1 MALKAMQVLLIII
14 IVMANEIVLT
24 KQSDIEEIKSYFT
37 AILQLSRNNEQFPV
51 NLDDV
56 WQLVYSRRDNAVQEL
71 KRNFMQD
78 IDYQVFLQI
87 QEKSAVGKGRPKEE
101 YYLSTSC
108 LEYFIA
114 RKVRNVFEVY
124 RNVFHNTALA
134 AELAGAR
141 TAEDTFAYMSNPA
154 RMSGQPVAQ
163 DRITDMKVSMLFIK
177 NAKSLLRLSDASVAK
192 MINDV
197 AESFS
202 LPTSIDYTPSKGVL
216 LSLTALLKRNN
227 VGMSTLACN
236 KLLQENGIIEV
247 KTRKSSKG
255 TEKHFNALTGK
266 GLYYGENEV
275 CPKNPKET
283 QPMYYEDKFP
293 ELMVLINKE
302 QASAPQES

>member
-1 MALKAMQVLLIII
+1 MGLKAMQVLLIII
-14 IVMANEIVLT
+14 IMANEIVLT

-56 WQLVYSRRDNAVQEL
+56 WQLAYAQKDKAVRAL
-71 KRNFMQD
+71 KENFMQD
-78 IDYQVFLQI
+78 IDYQFLTQNG
-87 QEKSAVGKGRPKEE
+87 EKYDRGRPKGE
-101 YYLSTSC
+101 YFLSISC
-108 LEYFIA
+108 LEYFIV
-114 RKVRNVFEVY
+114 RKIRTVFEVY

-154 RMSGQPVAQ
+154 RISGQPVAQ

-216 LSLTALLKRNN
+216 LSLTALLKKNN

-283 QPMYYEDKFP
+283 QPLYYEDKFP

-302 QASAPQES
+302 QTSAPQES

>member
-1 MALKAMQVLLIII
+1 
-14 IVMANEIVLT
+14 MANEIVLT

-56 WQLVYSRRDNAVQEL
+56 WQLAYSEKSKAVRSL
-71 KRNFMQD
+71 KENFIQD
-78 IDYQVFLQI
+78 VDYQLLAQNGEKVKIGHKPKDIYFLSI
-87 QEKSAVGKGRPKEE
+87 
-101 YYLSTSC
+101 SC

-114 RKVRNVFEVY
+114 RKIRAVFEVY

-154 RMSGQPVAQ
+154 RISGQPAAQ

-216 LSLTALLKRNN
+216 LSLTALLKKNN
-227 VGMSTLACN
+227 VEMSALACN

-255 TEKHFNALTGK
+255 AEKHFNALTGK

>member
-1 MALKAMQVLLIII
+1 MVLKAMQVLLIII
-14 IVMANEIVLT
+14 IMANEIVLT

-56 WQLVYSRRDNAVQEL
+56 WQLAYAQKDKAVRSLKENFIQDVDYKLLTQNGEKVKIGHKPKDN
-71 KRNFMQD
+71 
-78 IDYQVFLQI
+78 
-87 QEKSAVGKGRPKEE
+87 
-101 YYLSTSC
+101 YLLSISC

-114 RKVRNVFEVY
+114 RKVRDVFEVY

-154 RMSGQPVAQ
+154 RMSGQSVAQ

-177 NAKSLLRLSDASVAK
+177 NAKSLLKLSDASVAK

-216 LSLTALLKRNN
+216 LSLTALLKKNN
-227 VGMSTLACN
+227 VGMSALACN

-255 TEKHFNALTGK
+255 TDKHFNALTGK

-283 QPMYYEDKFP
+283 QPLYYEDKFP

-302 QASAPQES
+302 QASVPQES

>member
-1 MALKAMQVLLIII
+1 
-14 IVMANEIVLT
+14 MANEIVLT

-56 WQLVYSRRDNAVQEL
+56 WQLAYTTKNNAVRAL
-71 KRNFMQD
+71 KENFMQD
-78 IDYQVFLQI
+78 IDYQLLLQND
-87 QEKSAVGKGRPKEE
+87 EKVKIGHKPKDI
-101 YYLSTSC
+101 YLLSISC
-108 LEYFIA
+108 LEYLVA
-114 RKVRNVFEVY
+114 RKIRTVFEVY

-154 RMSGQPVAQ
+154 RISGQPVAQ

-216 LSLTALLKRNN
+216 LSLTALLKKNN

-302 QASAPQES
+302 QASVPQES

>member
-1 MALKAMQVLLIII
+1 
-14 IVMANEIVLT
+14 MANEIVLT

-56 WQLVYSRRDNAVQEL
+56 WQLAYAQKDKAVRSL
-71 KRNFMQD
+71 KENFIQD
-78 IDYQVFLQI
+78 VDYKLLTQNGEKVKIGHKPKDIYFLSI
-87 QEKSAVGKGRPKEE
+87 
-101 YYLSTSC
+101 SC

-114 RKVRNVFEVY
+114 RKVRAVFEVY

-154 RMSGQPVAQ
+154 RMSQPAAQ

-216 LSLTALLKRNN
+216 LSLTALLKKNN

>member
-1 MALKAMQVLLIII
+1 MGLKAMQVLLIII
-14 IVMANEIVLT
+14 IMANEIVLT

-56 WQLVYSRRDNAVQEL
+56 WQLAYSEKSKAVRSL
-71 KRNFMQD
+71 KENFIQD
-78 IDYQVFLQI
+78 VDYQLLAQNGEKVKIGHKPKDIYFLSI
-87 QEKSAVGKGRPKEE
+87 
-101 YYLSTSC
+101 SC

-114 RKVRNVFEVY
+114 RKIRAVFEVY

-154 RMSGQPVAQ
+154 RISGQPVAQ

-177 NAKSLLRLSDASVAK
+177 NAKSLLKLSDASVAK

-216 LSLTALLKRNN
+216 LSLTALLKKNN

-283 QPMYYEDKFP
+283 QPLYYEDKFP

-302 QASAPQES
+302 QTSAPQES

>member
-1 MALKAMQVLLIII
+1 
-14 IVMANEIVLT
+14 MANEIVLT

-56 WQLVYSRRDNAVQEL
+56 WQLAYSEKSKAVRSL
-71 KRNFMQD
+71 KENFIQD
-78 IDYQVFLQI
+78 VDYQLLAQNGEKVKIGHKPKDIYFLSI
-87 QEKSAVGKGRPKEE
+87 
-101 YYLSTSC
+101 SC

-114 RKVRNVFEVY
+114 RKIRAVFEVY

-154 RMSGQPVAQ
+154 RISGQPVAQ

-177 NAKSLLRLSDASVAK
+177 NAKSLLKLSDASVAK

-216 LSLTALLKRNN
+216 LSLTALLKKNN
-227 VGMSTLACN
+227 VGMSALTCN

-293 ELMVLINKE
+293 ELMNLINKE